1 MWKFVLAVAVAV
13 MFIVGV
19 AYSQANR
26 IRVRIDVEHERVTG
40 TGDGWRNIV
49 TYIKV
54 EEKWKD
60 TYWGFHEDFHFP
72 VRSDFLD
79 YLNFEAPD
87 RTKRYHYGRSLRLVY
102 RTATNSFVPTVE
114 NVIENYYVD
123 LRCISLHDEEL
134 MDMIRDAGGD
144 TNYFDRCV
152 PKGWRAE
159 GLVYRGVLYAD
170 NVRGS
175 DEFKDVFSM
184 GGRYERFEHHHTLV
198 GKERALARVLNAEA
212 VTVKSFVQTVSSG
225 KVKLMSPPFYLR
237 ISYRLYEK
245 TKWKVVE
252 QKLREQERVLSRA
265 RQGDFDG
272 DGDVDFDDFM
282 FFATQFGKT
291 NLE

>member
-1 MWKFVLAVAVAV
+1 MKYLLAVVVAV
-13 MFIVGV
+13 MFMFGV
-19 AYSQANR
+19 AYGQAT
-26 IRVRIDVEHERVTG
+26 RVRIDVEHEEVTG

-54 EEKWKD
+54 EEGWKD
-60 TYWGFHEDFHFP
+60 TYWGFPEDFLFR

-79 YLNFEAPD
+79 YLNFVRRD
-87 RTKRYHYGRSLRLVY
+87 RTKQYHHRSLRLVY
-102 RTATNSFVPTVE
+102 RKATNSFVPTVE

-134 MDMIRDAGGD
+134 MDMIRDAGND
-144 TNYFDRCV
+144 TDYFDNCV
-152 PKGWRAE
+152 PKGWRTE

-184 GGRYERFEHHHTLV
+184 SNRYERFEHHHTLV
-198 GKERALARVLNAEA
+198 RKDGGLKGTLARVLNAEA

-225 KVKLMSPPFYLR
+225 TVKPMWPPFYLR

-245 TKWKVVE
+245 TKWEVVE
-252 QKLREQERVLSRA
+252 TKLREQERVLSRVK
-265 RQGDFDG
+265 QGDFDG
-272 DGDVDFDDFM
+272 DGDVDFADFM
-282 FFATQFGKT
+282 FFATQFGKK

>member
-1 MWKFVLAVAVAV
+1 MWKFVLAVTVAV

-19 AYSQANR
+19 AYGQDVS
-26 IRVRIDVEHERVTG
+26 RVRIDVEHERVTG
-40 TGDGWRNIV
+40 TGDGWRDIV
-49 TYIKV
+49 TYIKFG
-54 EEKWKD
+54 EEWQNSWD
-60 TYWGFHEDFHFP
+60 GLVFSGNFHFR
-72 VRSDFLD
+72 VKSDFLD
-79 YLNFEAPD
+79 YLNFVSRD
-87 RTKRYHYGRSLRLVY
+87 RTKREHWHSLRLVY
-102 RTATNSFVPTVE
+102 RTETNGFVPTVE
-114 NVIENYYVD
+114 DVIENHYVD

-134 MDMIRDAGGD
+134 MDMIRDAGSD
-144 TNYFDRCV
+144 TDYFDKCV

-198 GKERALARVLNAEA
+198 GKERTLARVLNAEA
-212 VTVKSFVQTVSSG
+212 VTVKFFVNASGTV
-225 KVKLMSPPFYLR
+225 KPMWPPFYLR

-245 TKWKVVE
+245 TNWKVVE
-252 QKLREQERVLSRA
+252 TKLREQERVLSRA

-272 DGDVDFDDFM
+272 DVDFADFM